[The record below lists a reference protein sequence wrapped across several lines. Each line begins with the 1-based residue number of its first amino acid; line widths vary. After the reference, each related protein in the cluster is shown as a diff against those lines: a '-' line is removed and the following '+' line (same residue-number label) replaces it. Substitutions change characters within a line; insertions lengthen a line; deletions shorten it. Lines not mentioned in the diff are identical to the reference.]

1 MELSAHNWLAR
12 LMQSAR
18 FFMFALVAL
27 GMTALPVTFDLDK
40 KSPTLASAMADDDDG
55 DDDGGDDDGGDDDG
69 DDDDGDDD
77 GDDGGDD
84 DGDDDD
90 DDDDDGDDNR

>member
-1 MELSAHNWLAR
+1 MELSAPNCFAR

-27 GMTALPVTFDLDK
+27 GMTAMPAAFDLDK

-55 DDDGGDDDGGDDDG
+55 DGDGGDDDGGDDDG

-77 GDDGGDD
+77 DGDDAGDD

-90 DDDDDGDDNR
+90 DDDDNR